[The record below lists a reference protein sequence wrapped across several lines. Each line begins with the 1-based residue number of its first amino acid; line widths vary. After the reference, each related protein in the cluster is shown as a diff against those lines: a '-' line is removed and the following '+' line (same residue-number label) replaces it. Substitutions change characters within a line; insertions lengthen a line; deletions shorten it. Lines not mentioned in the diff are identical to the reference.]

1 MREFDI
7 WTPNGSELTNTED
20 DVGYNKETGESIT
33 LYTFNFS
40 DPVTGRTTT
49 AIVPAD
55 PSMSPAHIEDMA
67 AQALESWLEDVR
79 FKSKGKV
86 PTPEERK
93 DIGKQLREF
102 KLYALKRRES
112 TNNKVYYKGTNL

>member
-1 MREFDI
+1 MRELDL
-7 WTPNGSELTNTED
+7 WTPNGSELTNTE

-40 DPVTGRTTT
+40 DPETGRTTT

-55 PSMSPAHIEDMA
+55 STVSQSHKEDMA

-86 PTPEERK
+86 PTVEQRK
-93 DIGKQLREF
+93 DIGKQIGEF
-102 KLYALKRRES
+102 KLYAQKRRES
-112 TNNKVYYKGTNL
+112 TNNKVYYKGANL

>member
-1 MREFDI
+1 MRELDL

-20 DVGYNKETGESIT
+20 VGHNKETGESIT

-40 DPVTGRTTT
+40 DPETGRTTT

-67 AQALESWLEDVR
+67 AQALESWLEDIR

-86 PTPEERK
+86 PTVKQRK
-93 DIGKQLREF
+93 DIGKQIGEF
-102 KLYALKRRES
+102 KLYAQKRRES
-112 TNNKVYYKGTNL
+112 TNNKVYYKGANL